1 MKNQW
6 IKILCFSLVIVL
18 VIGMTISLGA
28 CGTKGDTSK
37 VEYPVKLYFVSK
49 DYVNTGDE
57 SKAPLIEYDGA
68 TVSSTKNTDDQY
80 MDALSLLRKVPADLK
95 NAESEVVEQ
104 YVIKD
109 VKVEDGMAYVDLSS
123 KNLSGG
129 SLQESLFI
137 GQIVMTLSKSFEEVK
152 SVQFLVDGK
161 EVESLMGHY
170 DVEDP
175 IDTTNYQPLN

>member
-28 CGTKGDTSK
+28 CGKKVEQSK
-37 VEYPVKLYFVSK
+37 VEYPLKLYFVST
-49 DYVNTGDE
+49 DFVNTGDE
-57 SKAPLIEYDGA
+57 SKDQLIKYEGA

-80 MDALSLLRKVPADLK
+80 MDALALLRKVPADLK

-104 YVIKD
+104 YVIND
-109 VKVEDGMAYVDLSS
+109 VKVKEGIAYVDLSS

-137 GQIVMTLSKSFEEVK
+137 GQIVMTLVNSFEEIQ

-161 EVESLMGHY
+161 VVESLMGHV
-170 DVEDP
+170 DVEEP
-175 IDTTNYQPLN
+175 ITNYEPL